1 MVLLDLFI
9 VKKVKKLERLRR
21 KLEVGSRKLEVG
33 RPKLE
38 VGRPKSGVG
47 RKFPVAVTIGSFPT

>member
-38 VGRPKSGVG
+38 VGR
-47 RKFPVAVTIGSFPT
+47 KFPVVVTIGSFPT